1 RHPGSLRHGH
11 ETGRAGV
18 RVAQAADV
26 HRLVYPRAGRR
37 KGVAH
42 PDQPA
47 DDPGGVSRGRRI
59 VFRASDEGGGMK
71 VSKRG
76 QYGMRALCHLAETHG
91 SGVVQIRE
99 TARRESIPAKF
110 LEGILLELK
119 HAGIVR
125 SRRGIDGGYEL
136 ARYLSEI
143 MLGQVMRVLDGP
155 LAPLGSAAELNE
167 LMKSD
172 PRQAGFYSVLI
183 DVRDAAAAIL
193 DQTTLAEV

>member
-1 RHPGSLRHGH
+1 
-11 ETGRAGV
+11 
-18 RVAQAADV
+18 
-26 HRLVYPRAGRR
+26 
-37 KGVAH
+37 
-42 PDQPA
+42 
-47 DDPGGVSRGRRI
+47 
-59 VFRASDEGGGMK
+59 MK

-76 QYGMRALCHLAETHG
+76 QYGMRALCHLAETYG

-99 TARRESIPAKF
+99 IARKEAIPGKF

-136 ARYLSEI
+136 AREPKEI

-155 LAPLGSAAELNE
+155 LAPLGSAAELKE
-167 LMKSD
+167 LMNSD

-183 DVRDAAAAIL
+183 GVRDAAAAIL
-193 DQTTLAEV
+193 DQTTLAEVVGRNSKLEGAK

>member
-1 RHPGSLRHGH
+1 
-11 ETGRAGV
+11 
-18 RVAQAADV
+18 
-26 HRLVYPRAGRR
+26 
-37 KGVAH
+37 
-42 PDQPA
+42 
-47 DDPGGVSRGRRI
+47 
-59 VFRASDEGGGMK
+59 MK

-76 QYGMRALCHLAETHG
+76 QYGMRALCHLAETYG

-99 TARRESIPAKF
+99 IARKESIPGKF

-136 ARYLSEI
+136 AREPKEI

-155 LAPLGSAAELNE
+155 LAPLGSAAELKE
-167 LMKSD
+167 LMRSD

-183 DVRDAAAAIL
+183 GVRDAAAAIL
-193 DQTTLAEV
+193 DQTTLADVVGRNSKLEGAR

>member
-1 RHPGSLRHGH
+1 
-11 ETGRAGV
+11 
-18 RVAQAADV
+18 
-26 HRLVYPRAGRR
+26 
-37 KGVAH
+37 
-42 PDQPA
+42 
-47 DDPGGVSRGRRI
+47 
-59 VFRASDEGGGMK
+59 MK

-99 TARRESIPAKF
+99 IARKETIPGKF

-136 ARYLSEI
+136 ARDPSEI

-155 LAPLGSAAELNE
+155 LAPLGSAAELKE
-167 LMKSD
+167 LMKAD

-183 DVRDAAAAIL
+183 GVRDAAAAIL
-193 DQTTLAEV
+193 DKTTLAEVVARNSKLEGAK

>member
-1 RHPGSLRHGH
+1 
-11 ETGRAGV
+11 
-18 RVAQAADV
+18 
-26 HRLVYPRAGRR
+26 
-37 KGVAH
+37 
-42 PDQPA
+42 
-47 DDPGGVSRGRRI
+47 
-59 VFRASDEGGGMK
+59 MK

-91 SGVVQIRE
+91 GGVVQIRE
-99 TARRESIPAKF
+99 IARKESIPAKF

-136 ARYLSEI
+136 AREPKDV

-172 PRQAGFYSVLI
+172 PRQETMISLSLSEG
-183 DVRDAAAAIL
+183 
-193 DQTTLAEV
+193 

>member
-1 RHPGSLRHGH
+1 
-11 ETGRAGV
+11 
-18 RVAQAADV
+18 
-26 HRLVYPRAGRR
+26 
-37 KGVAH
+37 
-42 PDQPA
+42 
-47 DDPGGVSRGRRI
+47 
-59 VFRASDEGGGMK
+59 MK

-99 TARRESIPAKF
+99 IARRELIPAKF

-136 ARYLSEI
+136 AREPKEI

-155 LAPLGSAAELNE
+155 LAPLGSAAELKE
-167 LMKSD
+167 LMTTD
-172 PRQAGFYSVLI
+172 PRQAGFYSVLM
-183 DVRDAAAAIL
+183 DVRDAAATIL
-193 DQTTLAEV
+193 DKTSLADVVARNSKLDNAK

>member
-1 RHPGSLRHGH
+1 
-11 ETGRAGV
+11 
-18 RVAQAADV
+18 
-26 HRLVYPRAGRR
+26 
-37 KGVAH
+37 
-42 PDQPA
+42 
-47 DDPGGVSRGRRI
+47 
-59 VFRASDEGGGMK
+59 MK

-99 TARRESIPAKF
+99 IARRELIPAKF

-136 ARYLSEI
+136 AREPKEI

-155 LAPLGSAAELNE
+155 LAPLGSAAELKE
-167 LMKSD
+167 LMSTD
-172 PRQAGFYSVLI
+172 PRQAGFYSVLM
-183 DVRDAAAAIL
+183 DVRDAAASIL
-193 DQTTLAEV
+193 DKTSLADVVARNSKLESSK

>member
-1 RHPGSLRHGH
+1 
-11 ETGRAGV
+11 
-18 RVAQAADV
+18 
-26 HRLVYPRAGRR
+26 
-37 KGVAH
+37 
-42 PDQPA
+42 
-47 DDPGGVSRGRRI
+47 
-59 VFRASDEGGGMK
+59 MK

-99 TARRESIPAKF
+99 IARKEVIPAKF

-136 ARYLSEI
+136 AREPREV

-155 LAPLGSAAELNE
+155 LAPLGSAAELKE
-167 LMKSD
+167 LMATD
-172 PRQAGFYSVLI
+172 PRQAGFYSVLM
-183 DVRDAAAAIL
+183 DVRDAAATIL
-193 DQTTLAEV
+193 DKTSLADVVARNSKLDTSK

>member
-1 RHPGSLRHGH
+1 
-11 ETGRAGV
+11 
-18 RVAQAADV
+18 
-26 HRLVYPRAGRR
+26 
-37 KGVAH
+37 
-42 PDQPA
+42 
-47 DDPGGVSRGRRI
+47 
-59 VFRASDEGGGMK
+59 MK

-76 QYGMRALCHLAETHG
+76 QYGMRALCHLAETYG

-99 TARRESIPAKF
+99 IARKEAIPGKF

-136 ARYLSEI
+136 AREPKEI

-155 LAPLGSAAELNE
+155 LAPLGSAAELKE

-183 DVRDAAAAIL
+183 GVRDAAAAIL
-193 DQTTLAEV
+193 DQTTLADVVDHNAKLEGAK

>member
-1 RHPGSLRHGH
+1 
-11 ETGRAGV
+11 
-18 RVAQAADV
+18 
-26 HRLVYPRAGRR
+26 
-37 KGVAH
+37 
-42 PDQPA
+42 
-47 DDPGGVSRGRRI
+47 
-59 VFRASDEGGGMK
+59 MK

-76 QYGMRALCHLAETHG
+76 QYGMRALCHLAEIYG

-99 TARRESIPAKF
+99 IARKESIPGKF

-136 ARYLSEI
+136 AREPKEI

-155 LAPLGSAAELNE
+155 LAPLGSAAELKE

-172 PRQAGFYSVLI
+172 TRQAGFYSVLI
-183 DVRDAAAAIL
+183 GVRDAAAAIL
-193 DQTTLAEV
+193 DQTTLAEVVARNSKLEGAK

>member
-1 RHPGSLRHGH
+1 
-11 ETGRAGV
+11 
-18 RVAQAADV
+18 
-26 HRLVYPRAGRR
+26 
-37 KGVAH
+37 
-42 PDQPA
+42 
-47 DDPGGVSRGRRI
+47 
-59 VFRASDEGGGMK
+59 MK

-99 TARRESIPAKF
+99 IARREVIPAKF

-136 ARYLSEI
+136 AREPKEI

-155 LAPLGSAAELNE
+155 LAPLGSAAELKE
-167 LMKSD
+167 LMTTD
-172 PRQAGFYSVLI
+172 PRQAGFYSVLM
-183 DVRDAAAAIL
+183 DVRDAAATIL
-193 DQTTLAEV
+193 DKTSLADVVARNSKLESSK

>member
-1 RHPGSLRHGH
+1 
-11 ETGRAGV
+11 
-18 RVAQAADV
+18 
-26 HRLVYPRAGRR
+26 
-37 KGVAH
+37 
-42 PDQPA
+42 
-47 DDPGGVSRGRRI
+47 
-59 VFRASDEGGGMK
+59 MK

-99 TARRESIPAKF
+99 IARKEVIPAKF

-136 ARYLSEI
+136 AREPREV

-155 LAPLGSAAELNE
+155 LAPLGSAAELKE
-167 LMKSD
+167 LMATD
-172 PRQAGFYSVLI
+172 PRQAGFYSVLM
-183 DVRDAAAAIL
+183 DVRDAAATIL
-193 DQTTLAEV
+193 DKTSLADVVSRNSKLDTSK